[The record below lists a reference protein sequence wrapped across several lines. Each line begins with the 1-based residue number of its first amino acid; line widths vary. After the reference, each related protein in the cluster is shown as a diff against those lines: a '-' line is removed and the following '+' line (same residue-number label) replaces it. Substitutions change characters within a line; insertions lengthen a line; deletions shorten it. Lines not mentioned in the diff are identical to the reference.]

1 MSLTSKEIV
10 GQVKYLTTPLK
21 FFIYSALVVAGF
33 ALGLASLSK
42 LEPDVTKE
50 LVMTLYYLFIA
61 MISISFGLVAYN
73 PKRYLYTR
81 EEWSKIDNLTD
92 SNTAKSNKPV
102 SNINVTAEKVEL
114 SNDSNLENQ

>member
-1 MSLTSKEIV
+1 MSLPTKDIV
-10 GQVKYLTTPLK
+10 SQVKYLTSPLK
-21 FFIYSALVVAGF
+21 FFIYCDLVVAGF

-42 LEPDVTKE
+42 LEPGVTNQ
-50 LVMTLYYLFIA
+50 LVMALFYLFIL

-92 SNTAKSNKPV
+92 SNAAKSDKPV
-102 SNINVTAEKVEL
+102 SSINVTAKKVEL
-114 SNDSNLENQ
+114 PNDSNLENQ